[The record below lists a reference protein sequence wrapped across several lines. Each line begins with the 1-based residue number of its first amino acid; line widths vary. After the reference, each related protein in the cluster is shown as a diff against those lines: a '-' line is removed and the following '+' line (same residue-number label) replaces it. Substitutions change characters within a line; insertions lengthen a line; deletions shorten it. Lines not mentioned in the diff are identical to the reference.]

1 MRQKPKGEFMSK
13 AISIIL
19 VLVLFLGS
27 AINSFADGSGSGSG
41 SRGDERGGSGS
52 GGGDIEGTGTTIAI
66 VVGVIV
72 LGVLFVWWIVDEV
85 RSWAEADTPDNGI
98 RMVSSENEISTEKTD
113 NKTILNVFQHVEAG
127 VTPNKDIYVGL
138 RFQY

>member
-1 MRQKPKGEFMSK
+1 MSK

-27 AINSFADGSGSGSG
+27 AINSFADGSGSGGGG

-52 GGGDIEGTGTTIAI
+52 GGGDMEGTGMTIIIA
-66 VVGVIV
+66 VGVIT

-85 RSWAEADTPDNGI
+85 KSWAEADTPDNGI
-98 RMVSSENEISTEKTD
+98 RLVSEEGEAHRVTADGKTV
-113 NKTILNVFQHVEAG
+113 LNVLKHVEAG